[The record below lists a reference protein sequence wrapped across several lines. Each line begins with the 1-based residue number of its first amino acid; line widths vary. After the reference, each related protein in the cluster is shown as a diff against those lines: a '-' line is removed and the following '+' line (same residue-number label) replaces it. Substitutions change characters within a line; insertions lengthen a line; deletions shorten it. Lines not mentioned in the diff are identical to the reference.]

1 MPSIIFTNPS
11 LPRDSFHDEA
21 DDINFTIHQPLKA
34 VISLLGKTFK
44 DNSIGFIQP
53 NPNKT
58 INCSLLEDF
67 KFINFTCDLY
77 MEFDYEV
84 LVEFC
89 HVSGCYDTYTKFISN
104 LACGL
109 SMGKKYNDS
118 VFNCFQTNMFLD
130 DDNETG
136 QTMGPDP
143 ITFTSYNEMLTERIP
158 DMRYVN
164 AAGIIISNLYD
175 ALYETEGNIKILE
188 YFKLCFAE
196 NGISCDLVCALFT
209 YILDDPED
217 ENVVAMSVISTLA
230 ECVWFA
236 SESIKSLTGIQKVDE
251 YKLSHVV
258 LMEFKKLF
266 NSDILDLIFISNINT
281 MYAYHMRRE
290 MLKAAT
296 FISKIYPSI
305 VKNSKILKI
314 IKSDNVTWKKAM
326 PDSVAVE
333 FVAEIISI
341 IE

>member
-1 MPSIIFTNPS
+1 
-11 LPRDSFHDEA
+11 
-21 DDINFTIHQPLKA
+21 
-34 VISLLGKTFK
+34 
-44 DNSIGFIQP
+44 
-53 NPNKT
+53 
-58 INCSLLEDF
+58 
-67 KFINFTCDLY
+67 
-77 MEFDYEV
+77 
-84 LVEFC
+84 
-89 HVSGCYDTYTKFISN
+89 
-104 LACGL
+104 
-109 SMGKKYNDS
+109 
-118 VFNCFQTNMFLD
+118 
-130 DDNETG
+130 
-136 QTMGPDP
+136 
-143 ITFTSYNEMLTERIP
+143 MLTEHIP

-164 AAGIIISNLYD
+164 AAGTMISKLYD
-175 ALYETEGNIKILE
+175 ALYEKDNIKILE

-217 ENVVAMSVISTLA
+217 KNVVAMSVISTLA

-251 YKLSHVV
+251 FKLSYVV
-258 LMEFKKLF
+258 LMGFEKLF
-266 NSDILDLIFISNINT
+266 NSNILDLIFISNINT

-305 VKNSKILKI
+305 VKNSKILEI
-314 IKSDNVTWKKAM
+314 IKSDNVTWKKVM